1 MFIFNELWIKKEVI
15 RRMGYTRIETEAGGA
30 VR

>member
-1 MFIFNELWIKKEVI
+1 MFIFNEIWIKKEVFL
-15 RRMGYTRIETEAGGA
+15 RLGYTRIETEAGWA

>member
-1 MFIFNELWIKKEVI
+1 MFIFNEIWIKKEVI
-15 RRMGYTRIETEAGGA
+15 RRMGYPRIETEAGGA